1 MNLEEISFNI
11 ICFAGNARSMC
22 IEALGLSRQGKFYEA
37 EKLIAEAEEEL
48 NKSHGFQSKLIMAEA
63 DGDELTPN
71 ILLIHS
77 QDHLMNAM
85 NFQQLAE
92 EFIEVYERLVKLENK

>member
-22 IEALGLSRQGKFYEA
+22 MEALGLSRDRKFDEA
-37 EKLIAEAEEEL
+37 EKLIVQAEEEL
-48 NKSHGFQSKLIMAEA
+48 NKSHEFQTKLIQSEA
-63 DGDELTPN
+63 GGEKLTPN

-85 NFQQLAE
+85 TIKDMAKEMIQM
-92 EFIEVYERLVKLENK
+92 NKVIFK

>member
-11 ICFAGNARSMC
+11 ICFAGNARIMC

-77 QDHLMNAM
+77 QDHLMNA
-85 NFQQLAE
+85 
-92 EFIEVYERLVKLENK
+92 ITVKDMAKEMMEMHKMILINNI

>member
-22 IEALGLSRQGKFYEA
+22 MEALELSRKGKFDEA
-37 EKLIAEAEEEL
+37 EKLIVEAEEEL
-48 NKSHGFQSKLIMAEA
+48 HKSHEFQTKLIMAEA
-63 DGDELTPN
+63 NGDKLTPN

-85 NFQQLAE
+85 
-92 EFIEVYERLVKLENK
+92 IVKDMAREMIQMYKMILNK

>member
-22 IEALGLSRQGKFYEA
+22 IEALELSRQGKFDEA

-63 DGDELTPN
+63 NGDELTPN

-77 QDHLMNAM
+77 QDHLMNA
-85 NFQQLAE
+85 
-92 EFIEVYERLVKLENK
+92 ITVKDMAKEMMEMHKMILINNI

>member
-77 QDHLMNAM
+77 QDHLMNA
-85 NFQQLAE
+85 
-92 EFIEVYERLVKLENK
+92 ITVKDMAKEMMEMHKMILINNI

>member
-22 IEALGLSRQGKFYEA
+22 MEAMVLAREGKIQEANRLIEEA
-37 EKLIAEAEEEL
+37 EVEL
-48 NKSHGFQSKLIMAEA
+48 NNSHKFQTELIQSEA
-63 DGDELTPN
+63 GGEGVTPN

-85 NFQQLAE
+85 TVKDLAKEIIILNQL
-92 EFIEVYERLVKLENK
+92 IKNI

>member
-22 IEALGLSRQGKFYEA
+22 IEALGLSRQWKFYEA

-77 QDHLMNAM
+77 QDHLMNA
-85 NFQQLAE
+85 
-92 EFIEVYERLVKLENK
+92 ITVKDMAKEMMEMHKMILINNI

>member
-22 IEALGLSRQGKFYEA
+22 IEALGLSRQGKFDEA
-37 EKLIAEAEEEL
+37 GKLIVEAEEEL
-48 NKSHGFQSKLIMAEA
+48 HKSHEFQSKLIMAEA
-63 DGDELTPN
+63 NGDKLTPN

-85 NFQQLAE
+85 T
-92 EFIEVYERLVKLENK
+92 VKDMAKEMIQMHKMILNK